1 MTTRISDSARHL
13 WFLRATWPPL
23 LLAVGCLS
31 LSSLNAHL
39 WWGLLCLAGAGL
51 LCFDSLA
58 RHREFRVLRHSVR
71 IAEGLT
77 GEALARFRAART
89 TWCSRR
95 AAIAAAHAEGFGA
108 DARALVE
115 GWGYKPWHVFPDRAF
130 TRSSPFFKPA
140 FWLSVLGVR
149 R

>member
-1 MTTRISDSARHL
+1 MKNASFRLRDAT

-23 LLAVGCLS
+23 LLAAECIVISRFHDAWWWWFVCL
-31 LSSLNAHL
+31 L
-39 WWGLLCLAGAGL
+39 GAVL

-58 RHREFRVLRHSVR
+58 RHREFLSLRHSVR
-71 IAEGLT
+71 LARGLS
-77 GEALARFRAART
+77 GEALARFRAARS

-108 DARALVE
+108 DARALVND
-115 GWGYKPWHVFPDRAF
+115 WGYKPWHVFPDRAF
-130 TRSSPFFKPA
+130 SLRSPFLRSS

>member
-1 MTTRISDSARHL
+1 MDADTQAML
-13 WFLRATWPPL
+13 LAAACL
-23 LLAVGCLS
+23 LLS
-31 LSSLNAHL
+31 LAHAQS
-39 WWGLLCLAGAGL
+39 WWGLLCLTGAGL
-51 LCFDSLA
+51 LCFDSPA

-108 DARALVE
+108 DARALVTS
-115 GWGYKPWHVFPDRAF
+115 WGYKPWHVFPDRAF
-130 TRSSPFFKPA
+130 TRASPFLKPS
-140 FWLSVLGVR
+140 FWLSVLGAR